1 MFRSILERIDQVSHW
16 AIVFVMGAMA
26 SIVSM
31 QVVFRY
37 VFNYSI
43 DSADELSRLF
53 FVWSIFLAIPHGV
66 RFGIHVGIDLFVRNL
81 AESIKDNLARALN
94 LVSAV
99 LMGFVFVIGW
109 QATMDKWPEL
119 MPTLPIS
126 AGLYYAA
133 VVICAGHSFLHLF
146 YLVIHGHR
154 AWEETNDTDDM
165 VTQ

>member
-1 MFRSILERIDQVSHW
+1 MFRSVLERIDKVSYW
-16 AIVFVMGAMA
+16 TVVLVMGGMA
-26 SIVSM
+26 TIVSV
-31 QVVFRY
+31 QVLFRY

-66 RFGIHVGIDLFVRNL
+66 RYGIHVGIDLFVRNL
-81 AESIKDNLARALN
+81 PTIQKERLARALN
-94 LVSAV
+94 ILSAM
-99 LMGFVFVIGW
+99 LMAFVFVIGL

-119 MPTLPIS
+119 MPTLPVS

-133 VVICAGHSFLHLF
+133 VVICAGHSFLHLVF
-146 YLVIHGHR
+146 LVVYGSR
-154 AWEETNDTDDM
+154 AWDEASDTDQM